1 VVKEEQ
7 EIGSD
12 GYSEERQ
19 KKESW
24 LYHWR
29 LDGEKMLTGSKI
41 VNWMQ
46 CRFFSPP
53 LQDFISFFLH
63 IPRKGYKTK

>member
-7 EIGSD
+7 EIGID

-29 LDGEKMLTGSKI
+29 LDGEK
-41 VNWMQ
+41 
-46 CRFFSPP
+46 C
-53 LQDFISFFLH
+53 
-63 IPRKGYKTK
+63 